1 MANFSLEK
9 KATLH
14 FYQQGVTQP
23 SSPLPR
29 QPHNRTFNSA
39 SLVNEKR
46 SLKALCCSVP
56 WILEHLTHW
65 QLICTPSVTFC
76 SWYLLTA
83 VKVLVA
89 QSCESLWP
97 HGPWPASLLCPRDSP
112 GKSTGVDS
120 HSLLQRNFLT
130 QESNVFC
137 ITGGFFTASVTKEA
151 PVEFSKIILVRK
163 LYMLRI
169 LTLCC
174 GCSWFFTVNHS
185 P

>member
-89 QSCESLWP
+89 QSCPTLCDPMGRDPPGSSVHGILQARVPESVAIPFSCGTSWP
-97 HGPWPASLLCPRDSP
+97 RNPMSSALQVDSLLPQSPRKP
-112 GKSTGVDS
+112 
-120 HSLLQRNFLT
+120 Q
-130 QESNVFC
+130 
-137 ITGGFFTASVTKEA
+137 
-151 PVEFSKIILVRK
+151 
-163 LYMLRI
+163 
-169 LTLCC
+169 
-174 GCSWFFTVNHS
+174 
-185 P
+185 